1 MTTSSPSDI
10 NTFVDSTNENRVL
23 KKLVRISGT
32 MAVLPI
38 PDSIIK
44 KLDIDDDTWF
54 EEILTSE
61 GILLKISRRSE
72 T

>member
-1 MTTSSPSDI
+1 MNNPSSSDI
-10 NTFVDSTNENRVL
+10 TFVNSSNENRVL
-23 KKLVRISGT
+23 KKLVRISET

-44 KLDIDDDTWF
+44 KLEIDDDTWF

-61 GILLKISRRSE
+61 GILLKISRR
-72 T
+72 